1 MDGWMGGWMDGWVG
15 EWLDGWMDGWV
26 GGWLGGRM
34 DGWVGGWLDGW
45 VAGWLDGWMHACVYV
60 CIYTR
65 RHVAGLWRRSTTR
78 SPDTTIRKFSCLA
91 NISTKLH
98 DNHDIKTMLF
108 HGLVMGQ
115 TLETQVTR
123 SCSCKNIMDRVLVGF
138 GLLWPACNCELSH
151 YETSTSLKDSRCPVV
166 PLPNFLWRLHICKIA
181 SRSNSSWHGQLQ
193 RMSVGGFHC
202 NHPKSRRAD
211 RSQSRLATSLMTSR
225 IYQLR
230 YMNRII
236 YLPLESHAAI
246 PAKLAND

>member
-1 MDGWMGGWMDGWVG
+1 MYMYVFDKYIYIYTYIYRCVYIYIMHGWMDGWMDGWMGGWVAG
-15 EWLDGWMDGWV
+15 WLDGWM
-26 GGWLGGRM
+26 GGWLAGWP
-34 DGWVGGWLDGW
+34 DGWMGGWLDGW

-138 GLLWPACNCELSH
+138 GLL
-151 YETSTSLKDSRCPVV
+151 
-166 PLPNFLWRLHICKIA
+166 
-181 SRSNSSWHGQLQ
+181 
-193 RMSVGGFHC
+193 
-202 NHPKSRRAD
+202 
-211 RSQSRLATSLMTSR
+211 
-225 IYQLR
+225 
-230 YMNRII
+230 
-236 YLPLESHAAI
+236 
-246 PAKLAND
+246 